1 MWRRN
6 KTLAVTGA
14 AVGII
19 LFLAVGLLPALMYGG
34 YAGLMLADGIFGTPL
49 PQHIFARGLVGFGML
64 LGVFAT
70 AAIFAVAGAVAAS
83 ALGHMIAAASREPPA
98 KLSEH
103 PAKAE

>member
-14 AVGII
+14 AVGLV
-19 LFLAVGLLPALMYGG
+19 LFLAVGFLPAMMYGG
-34 YAGLMLADGIFGTPL
+34 YAGLMLADGIFGSPL
-49 PQHIFARGLVGFGML
+49 PQHLFARGLVGFGML

-70 AAIFAVAGAVAAS
+70 AAIFAVSGAAAAS

-98 KLSEH
+98 KVSE
-103 PAKAE
+103 PQAKTE